1 MAFWHPSYI
10 RNPACLPAC
19 FFFPSPYVTV
29 SFQNSV
35 DAAKPLLRKAI
46 QISQQTP
53 YWHCRLLFQL
63 AVSTVEPGQDTW
75 VPNGAMTLGHT
86 HLSINKGRL
95 QDVQTLLWVLH
106 QEDGDT
112 GIIL

>member
-1 MAFWHPSYI
+1 MTI
-10 RNPACLPAC
+10 
-19 FFFPSPYVTV
+19 

-63 AVSTVEPGQDTW
+63 AMRTVGLTRCTGAGWVCGSLGWASLAAGEEPAGQVDSLEM
-75 VPNGAMTLGHT
+75 PLHPGSAHT
-86 HLSINKGRL
+86 ALSL
-95 QDVQTLLWVLH
+95 ASPSLP
-106 QEDGDT
+106 
-112 GIIL
+112 

>member
-1 MAFWHPSYI
+1 MNRSGFLALQLLHKESS
-10 RNPACLPAC
+10 LPVG
-19 FFFPSPYVTV
+19 FFSSSNMTV

-63 AVSTVEPGQDTW
+63 AVSTV
-75 VPNGAMTLGHT
+75 
-86 HLSINKGRL
+86 GRCR
-95 QDVQTLLWVLH
+95 V
-106 QEDGDT
+106 GP
-112 GIIL
+112 